1 MSCITTGISVI
12 LDCLE
17 TVQKGAHNGADYMEA
32 NGVDLRCFHKAER
45 FLLNRV

>member
-17 TVQKGAHNGADYMEA
+17 TVQKGAYNRADYIEA
-32 NGVDLRCFHKAER
+32 NRVDLRCFHKAER
-45 FLLNRV
+45 FLPNRV